1 MTDNLDLNNKRIY
14 NLAQP
19 HDSNQPATKIYT
31 DTNFLAN
38 PGGLMA
44 GNLDLCNNKI
54 INVGA
59 ATSDK
64 DALSRVVADGRYLK
78 LSGGTIAENLTV
90 PSIATRSE
98 HNELALNYVNTRH
111 LFVEKRNA

>member
-1 MTDNLDLNNKRIY
+1 
-14 NLAQP
+14 
-19 HDSNQPATKIYT
+19 
-31 DTNFLAN
+31 
-38 PGGLMA
+38 MA
-44 GNLDLCNNKI
+44 GNLNLSNNKI

-78 LSGGTIAENLTV
+78 LSGGRIAENLTV

-98 HNELALNYVNTRH
+98 HNERALNYLNTRL
-111 LFVEKRNA
+111 LFVEKRNAYIYIYIYIQLDVHRRSQDSALLAVKERNRPVGELLKS